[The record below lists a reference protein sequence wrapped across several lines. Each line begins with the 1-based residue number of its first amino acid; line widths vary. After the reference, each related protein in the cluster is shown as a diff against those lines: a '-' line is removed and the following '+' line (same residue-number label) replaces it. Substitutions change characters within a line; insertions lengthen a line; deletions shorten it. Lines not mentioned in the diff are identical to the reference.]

1 MLFCPKI
8 IERKI
13 PIKISLMNQQI
24 LSFGQKITKKKLDE
38 YNRRISFNKTK
49 ANLS

>member
-1 MLFCPKI
+1 LPENYRAKDPDKNFSY
-8 IERKI
+8 ESTD
-13 PIKISLMNQQI
+13 SLVWSENY
-24 LSFGQKITKKKLDE
+24 KKKLDE